1 MKLKISNDDLA
12 DAFFEDSHVLG
23 VVSSLKNYQFIWHI
37 NQQLGFTFRLNS
49 ELEIELRKKT
59 RNYFFSI
66 YEYQIPQT
74 SLVYYIY
81 HNQNN
86 GEYLLPEF
94 KHLDFIWMIKGE
106 DFTLNEL
113 EALQKTIKMMPS
125 VQFVVEMDQ
134 EKIKNKQH
142 LIF

>member
-23 VVSSLKNYQFIWHI
+23 IVSSLKNYQFIWHI

-106 DFTLNEL
+106 DFSLNEL
-113 EALQKTIKMMPS
+113 DALQKTIKMMPS
-125 VQFVVEMDQ
+125 VQFVIEMDQ

>member
-12 DAFFEDSHVLG
+12 DSFFEDSHVLG

-106 DFTLNEL
+106 DFSLKEL
-113 EALQKTIKMMPS
+113 ESLQKTIKIMPS
-125 VQFVVEMDQ
+125 VQFVVELDL

>member
-12 DAFFEDSHVLG
+12 DSFFEDSHVLG

-106 DFTLNEL
+106 DFSLKEL
-113 EALQKTIKMMPS
+113 ESLQKTIKMMPS

>member
-12 DAFFEDSHVLG
+12 DSFFEDSHVLG

-106 DFTLNEL
+106 DFSLNEL
-113 EALQKTIKMMPS
+113 DALQKTIKMMPS
-125 VQFVVEMDQ
+125 VQFVIEMDQ

>member
-12 DAFFEDSHVLG
+12 DSFFEDSHVLG
-23 VVSSLKNYQFIWHI
+23 VVSSLKNFQFIWHI

-74 SLVYYIY
+74 SLVHYIY

-94 KHLDFIWMIKGE
+94 KHLDFIWLIKGE
-106 DFTLNEL
+106 DFSLNEL
-113 EALQKTIKMMPS
+113 ESLQKTIKMMPS
-125 VQFVVEMDQ
+125 VQFVIEMDQ
-134 EKIKNKQH
+134 DKIKNKQH

>member
-106 DFTLNEL
+106 DFSLNEL
-113 EALQKTIKMMPS
+113 DALQKTIKIMPS
-125 VQFVVEMDQ
+125 VQFVIEMDQ

>member
-12 DAFFEDSHVLG
+12 DSFFEDSHVLG

-106 DFTLNEL
+106 DFSLKEL
-113 EALQKTIKMMPS
+113 DTLQKTIKMMPS
-125 VQFVVEMDQ
+125 VQFVIEMDQ

>member
-12 DAFFEDSHVLG
+12 DSFFEDSHVLG

-106 DFTLNEL
+106 DFSLNEL
-113 EALQKTIKMMPS
+113 DALQKTIKMMPS

>member
-12 DAFFEDSHVLG
+12 DSFFEDSHVLG

-106 DFTLNEL
+106 DFSLNEL
-113 EALQKTIKMMPS
+113 DALQKTIKTIPS
-125 VQFVVEMDQ
+125 VQFVIEMDQ

>member
-12 DAFFEDSHVLG
+12 DSFFEDSHVLG

-106 DFTLNEL
+106 YFSFKEL
-113 EALQKTIKMMPS
+113 ESLQKTIKMMPS
-125 VQFVVEMDQ
+125 VQFVIEMEQ

>member
-106 DFTLNEL
+106 DFSLKEL
-113 EALQKTIKMMPS
+113 EALQKTIKLMPS
-125 VQFVVEMDQ
+125 VQFVIEMDQ

>member
-12 DAFFEDSHVLG
+12 DSFFEDSHVLG

>member
-49 ELEIELRKKT
+49 ELEIELKKKT

-106 DFTLNEL
+106 DFTLKEL
-113 EALQKTIKMMPS
+113 EALQKTIKLMPS
-125 VQFVVEMDQ
+125 VQFVIEMDQ

>member
-12 DAFFEDSHVLG
+12 DSFFEDSHVLG

-81 HNQNN
+81 HNQNS

-106 DFTLNEL
+106 DFSLKEL
-113 EALQKTIKMMPS
+113 ESLQKTIKMMPS